1 MQWLILA
8 ALAAVLMLIVW
19 LRRRLTRITV
29 FEYQRG
35 LLYTNGTFRRVL
47 TPGAYWCFTPRTT
60 ITKLDLRPRFV
71 SISGQEVL
79 SADNVGLKLSLAA
92 KYQIVDPLK
101 AAHNSDSYEAALYL
115 ELQLALRELVGAVK
129 IDELLDKRQEL
140 SAQLF
145 ERTTP
150 AIQALGLEL
159 LSVSVKDVMFPGE
172 LKRIFAQVV
181 KAQKE
186 GLAAL
191 ERARGESAALRNLA
205 NAAKMLEQNPA
216 LMQLRLLQAVGDG
229 SGNTVVLGMSPQT
242 IPLPIKAGGA
252 ASTGASGDPP
262 NE

>member
-8 ALAAVLMLIVW
+8 AIAAVFALIVW
-19 LRRRLTRITV
+19 LRRRLTRITI

-35 LLYTNGTFRRVL
+35 ILYTDGIFRRVL
-47 TPGAYWCFTPRTT
+47 TPGAYWCFMPRTT
-60 ITKLDLRPRFV
+60 ITRLDLRPRFA
-71 SISGQEVL
+71 SINGQEVL
-79 SADNVGLKLSLAA
+79 SADNVGLRLSLAA
-92 KYQIVDPLK
+92 KYQIIDPLK
-101 AAHNSDSYEAALYL
+101 AAHNSDNYETALYL
-115 ELQLALRELVGAVK
+115 ELQIALRDLVGAVK

-145 ERTTP
+145 ERSAS

-159 LSVSVKDVMFPGE
+159 LSVSIKDVMFPGE

-216 LMQLRLLQAVGDG
+216 LMQLRLLQTVGDG
-229 SGNTVVLGMSPQT
+229 SGNTVVLGMNSQVV
-242 IPLPIKAGGA
+242 PLPIKPGGA
-252 ASTGASGDPP
+252 ASSGAPSESPDQ
-262 NE
+262 

>member
-1 MQWLILA
+1 MGWLIT
-8 ALAAVLMLIVW
+8 AVLVAVLVFG
-19 LRRRLTRITV
+19 LRRKLTRITV
-29 FEYQRG
+29 FEYERG
-35 LLYTNGTFRRVL
+35 ILYTNGTFRRVL
-47 TPGAYWCFTPRTT
+47 MPGAYWCFTPRTT
-60 ITKLDLRPRFV
+60 INKLDLRLRFA

-92 KYQIVDPLK
+92 RYQIVDPLM
-101 AAHNSDSYEAALYL
+101 AAHNSENYEAALYL
-115 ELQLALRELVGAVK
+115 ELQLALRDLVGAVK
-129 IDELLDKRQEL
+129 IDDLLAKRQEL
-140 SAQLF
+140 SAQLL

-159 LSVSVKDVMFPGE
+159 LSVSVKDVTFPGE

-216 LMQLRLLQAVGDG
+216 LMQLRLLQTVGDG
-229 SGNTVVLGMSPQT
+229 SGNTVVLGMNSQT
-242 IPLPIKAGGA
+242 VPLPIRAGGGTP
-252 ASTGASGDPP
+252 ASEAP
-262 NE
+262 NPAPDE

>member
-8 ALAAVLMLIVW
+8 ALVAVLIVW

-35 LLYTNGTFRRVL
+35 LLYTDGIFRRVL

-60 ITKLDLRPRFV
+60 ITRLDLRPRFV

-92 KYQIVDPLK
+92 KFQIVDPLK
-101 AAHNSDSYEAALYL
+101 AAHNSDNYEAALYL

-145 ERTTP
+145 ERAAP

-159 LSVSVKDVMFPGE
+159 LSVNVKDVMFPGD

-205 NAAKMLEQNPA
+205 NAARMLEQNPA
-216 LMQLRLLQAVGDG
+216 LMQLRLLQTVGDG
-229 SGNTVVLGMSPQT
+229 SGNTVVLGLNPQT
-242 IPLPIKAGGA
+242 LPLPIKTSGA
-252 ASTGASGDPP
+252 TASEAPSDAPDA
-262 NE
+262 